1 MQLCVHD
8 PFIEVH
14 IRTSCTGHGES
25 EWSVLSKSIVLPL
38 LEVRVHFSDSSKT
51 IRKQRDA
58 LCSG

>member
-8 PFIEVH
+8 PFIEVQ

-38 LEVRVHFSDSSKT
+38 QVRVHFSDSSKT
-51 IRKQRDA
+51 SRKQRDA
-58 LCSG
+58 LCSV